1 MTILLARNLKVFFLM
16 HVTIVIVNFR
26 TPELTIQ
33 CLHALSVSQDSKIKF
48 NVLIIDNK
56 SADDSILQINEWI
69 ENSGSP
75 REMKLIE
82 NCVNNGFSSGNNVGI
97 NESTSEYILLLN
109 SDSLVSYQSIEL
121 LVKLLQ
127 DNPNVG
133 IASPRLEWPDGRPQE
148 SCFRFQRP
156 ISELISSA
164 CTGLVTSL
172 LRRYEVALAV
182 SEEVS
187 CPEWTSFAC
196 VMIRREV
203 FDQVGLLDEG
213 FFMYFEDVD
222 FCRRARA
229 AGWGVLCSPEAR
241 AVHLRGGS
249 SPLKSQA
256 AQKKRLPRYF
266 YESRTRYYYRY
277 FGYLGLFTA
286 NIFWHLGWTI
296 AMVRKLV
303 DRDYKPN
310 VCEKQWRDIWTNF
323 FNPTAPY
330 THPDNYS

>member
-1 MTILLARNLKVFFLM
+1 M

-33 CLHALSVSQDSKIKF
+33 CLHALSVSQDGKIKF

-148 SCFRFQRP
+148 SCFRFHRP
-156 ISELISSA
+156 INELIRSA
-164 CTGLVTSL
+164 ATGPIT
-172 LRRYEVALAV
+172 
-182 SEEVS
+182 
-187 CPEWTSFAC
+187 
-196 VMIRREV
+196 
-203 FDQVGLLDEG
+203 
-213 FFMYFEDVD
+213 
-222 FCRRARA
+222 
-229 AGWGVLCSPEAR
+229 
-241 AVHLRGGS
+241 
-249 SPLKSQA
+249 KS
-256 AQKKRLPRYF
+256 
-266 YESRTRYYYRY
+266 
-277 FGYLGLFTA
+277 
-286 NIFWHLGWTI
+286 I
-296 AMVRKLV
+296 
-303 DRDYKPN
+303 
-310 VCEKQWRDIWTNF
+310 
-323 FNPTAPY
+323 
-330 THPDNYS
+330 

>member
-1 MTILLARNLKVFFLM
+1 ML
-16 HVTIVIVNFR
+16 VTIIIVNFQ
-26 TPELTIQ
+26 TPKLTIQ
-33 CLHALSVSQDSKIKF
+33 CLRALSERHDSTIKF

-56 SADDSILQINEWI
+56 SADDSVLQINDWI
-69 ENSGSP
+69 KNSGSP
-75 REMKLIE
+75 GETELIA
-82 NCVNNGFSSGNNVGI
+82 NGVNNGFSSGNNVGI

-109 SDSLVSYQSIEL
+109 SDSLVSRQSIEL
-121 LVKLLQ
+121 LVKVLQ

-133 IASPRLEWPDGRPQE
+133 IASPRLEWPDGKPQE
-148 SCFRFQRP
+148 SCFRFHRP
-156 ISELISSA
+156 VSELISSA

-182 SEEVS
+182 SGEVS
-187 CPEWTSFAC
+187 SPEWISFAC

-222 FCRRARA
+222 FCHRAQA
-229 AGWGVLCSPEAR
+229 AGWGILCSPEAR
-241 AVHLRGGS
+241 AIHLRGGS

-266 YESRTRYYYRY
+266 YESRARYYYRY
-277 FGYLGLFTA
+277 FGHLGLFMA
-286 NIFWHLGWTI
+286 NILWHLGWTI
-296 AMVRKLV
+296 AMVRRLFNS
-303 DRDYKPN
+303 RYQPN
-310 VCEKQWRDIWTNF
+310 ICEKQWRDIWTNF

-330 THPDNYS
+330 IHPDNYS